1 MVFLKIFYEIENSIW
16 KNVFWEYKKDI
27 GNSKHVGEAKNVCKN
42 EILEE
47 YIMCDMQPMQFKKNN
62 SANEN

>member
-1 MVFLKIFYEIENSIW
+1 MKLKTQYEKMFFERIN
-16 KNVFWEYKKDI
+16 KDI

-47 YIMCDMQPMQFKKNN
+47 YIMCDMQPMQLKKKKKIQG
-62 SANEN
+62 